1 LENANNMDENLKL
14 RKLIRESLNSILEN
28 LSPDEITKID
38 AETLASEIRNK
49 IMTEQTEK
57 AG

>member
-1 LENANNMDENLKL
+1 MDENLKL